1 MKALRGIVL
10 DIPRQQS
17 VVTDPTDETMRL
29 LLLKEEV
36 KDGSLT
42 EELSEERRAEIGV
55 DALERTTHELVF
67 SYEYFNAEQVMRMP
81 SLARKRWLSGEKV
94 PKLFPS

>member
-36 KDGSLT
+36 KDWSLT

-67 SYEYFNAEQVMRMP
+67 SY
-81 SLARKRWLSGEKV
+81 
-94 PKLFPS
+94 

>member
-42 EELSEERRAEIGV
+42 EELSEERRA
-55 DALERTTHELVF
+55 
-67 SYEYFNAEQVMRMP
+67 
-81 SLARKRWLSGEKV
+81 
-94 PKLFPS
+94 